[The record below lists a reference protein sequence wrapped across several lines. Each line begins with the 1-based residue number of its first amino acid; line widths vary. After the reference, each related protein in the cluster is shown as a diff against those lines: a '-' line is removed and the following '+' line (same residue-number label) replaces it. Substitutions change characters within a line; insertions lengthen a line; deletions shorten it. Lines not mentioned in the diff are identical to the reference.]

1 MHILITC
8 HTNEYNVFF
17 QDDVL
22 WHNTFGELL
31 KQLVKPRN
39 RWWRVLLCAIGKQKK
54 LTNLIE
60 TTFWRKDGDVTI
72 ISSTCS
78 STHFSPLMV
87 PSGAT
92 CLHSC
97 LEFSYLTTH
106 HIHTK
111 THMVVCPK
119 QKQHIPKN
127 TSPPW
132 VSNTWQSLRC
142 LEHTKATF
150 SKS

>member
-1 MHILITC
+1 
-8 HTNEYNVFF
+8 
-17 QDDVL
+17 
-22 WHNTFGELL
+22 
-31 KQLVKPRN
+31 
-39 RWWRVLLCAIGKQKK
+39 
-54 LTNLIE
+54 LIE
-60 TTFWRKDGDVTI
+60 ATFWRKDGDVTI

-78 STHFSPLMV
+78 STHFSPLMIL
-87 PSGAT
+87 SGAT

-111 THMVVCPK
+111 IHMVVCPK

-127 TSPPW
+127 TPGW
-132 VSNTWQSLRC
+132 NTWQSLRC
-142 LEHTKATF
+142 LEHTKARF